1 MGTSDSQPCN
11 QWHRWQPGLAMA
23 SEAGWFGGQPS
34 GGLRLPQWLSGK
46 ESACSA
52 GDAGDTG
59 SIPGL
64 GRSPGKENGSPLQY
78 SCLENPM
85 DRGVWW
91 FTVHRVTKNWTR
103 LKRLSTHA
111 CVGSCAIFGSVRITW
126 NGKTPQLGLQNC
138 LVMGNPSSPWSP
150 YPTSFSFPTPVH
162 THILELGV
170 RIFKVAKWM
179 KEEWERVWRS
189 RLLAHCPTHQTLV
202 KEISLLFPSISLYWR
217 CMCV

>member
-91 FTVHRVTKNWTR
+91 FTVHRVQRPGHDWSDWAHMHAWG
-103 LKRLSTHA
+103 LVLSLA
-111 CVGSCAIFGSVRITW
+111 VSESRGMVRPPA
-126 NGKTPQLGLQNC
+126 GVAELLGDGESFFP
-138 LVMGNPSSPWSP
+138 LVPLPNLFLLSDPCP
-150 YPTSFSFPTPVH
+150 H
-162 THILELGV
+162 LHIG
-170 RIFKVAKWM
+170 IG
-179 KEEWERVWRS
+179 
-189 RLLAHCPTHQTLV
+189 C
-202 KEISLLFPSISLYWR
+202 
-217 CMCV
+217 